1 MNQQTEYLLQSPL
14 PHTVTPPHVL
24 DLLAAYSSMNPI
36 SNLDMVNLYAEP
48 YYGDFNKCSVV
59 LLTHNPGEGNITN
72 VGIESPYAN
81 ALLAPPLTIS
91 ENYFNIASVPAFPN
105 SRTNNWVNRVNG
117 DLKEHFR
124 GFQAFENKAFIRD
137 LVPYHA
143 NTFVGINMPLCKNY
157 LYQYFFNQ
165 VIEASFKSELYQKIN
180 TKSKNPKRATII
192 YARGNAWKDEFGLGS
207 IGWNLIGKIYSNY
220 YIYKANFDIINKFEE
235 FKIEQYPESTL
246 DHDVY
251 IVVLTQ
257 VMQGGILGVYKKKVS
272 PDPVSLT
279 DIVNNYKSI
288 YNKKNPYYI
297 EHSEG
302 LDHFI
307 GKLL

>member
-1 MNQQTEYLLQSPL
+1 MNQQTQDLLQSSL
-14 PHTVTPPHVL
+14 PHTITPPHVT
-24 DLLAAYSSMNPI
+24 DLLAAYSSLNPLT
-36 SNLDMVNLYAEP
+36 NLDTVNLYAEP
-48 YYGDFNKCSVV
+48 YYGDFNKCSLV
-59 LLTHNPGEGNITN
+59 LLTPNPGEGNIAN
-72 VGIESPYAN
+72 AGAESPLAT
-81 ALLAPPLTIS
+81 ALLAEPLTIS

-124 GFQAFENKAFIRD
+124 GFKTFENKAFIRD
-137 LVPYHA
+137 LVPYHS
-143 NTFVGINMPLCKNY
+143 NTFGGINMPLCKKY

-165 VIEASFKSELYQKIN
+165 VIKASFTSELYQKIN
-180 TKSKNPKRATII
+180 AKSKNSKRATII
-192 YARGNAWKDEFGLGS
+192 YARGNAWKDELGLGAV
-207 IGWNLIGKIYSNY
+207 GWDLIGKIYSNY
-220 YIYKANFDIINKFEE
+220 YIYKANFDTIQQYEE
-235 FKIEQYPESTL
+235 FKIENYPESTL
-246 DHDVY
+246 DHDIY

-257 VMQGGILGVYKKKVS
+257 VMKGGILGVYKKKVS

-288 YNKKNPYYI
+288 YNKKNPYHI
-297 EHSEG
+297 EHSEA